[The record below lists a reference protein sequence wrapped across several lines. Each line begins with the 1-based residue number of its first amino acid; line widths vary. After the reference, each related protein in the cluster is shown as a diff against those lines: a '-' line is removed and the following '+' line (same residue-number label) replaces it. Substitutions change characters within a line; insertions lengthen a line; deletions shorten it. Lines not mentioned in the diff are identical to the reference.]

1 MLIARDLAYALDSV
15 AFARDSGVEPDEW
28 QEKFLRRPPKR
39 GLILA
44 TRQSGKTES
53 CVLLANHVAHTEP
66 GETII
71 VISPA
76 QRISSE
82 FIRRARDRY
91 LRIEGAKLPGDAV
104 QRIEFENASRIIG
117 LPGDNDGDTI
127 RGIARVRLVLV
138 DEAARVSDA
147 TYAAVRPMLAVHPR
161 GALIGLTTGAA
172 KRGWFYEGWRDPDS
186 DFEKIRV
193 TPDMCPRLTP
203 EFLASERKAL
213 GETAFRTEYGLE
225 FLDSE
230 ESAFASEII
239 DDAFDPEVRPLW
251 R

>member
-1 MLIARDLAYALDSV
+1 MLIARDLAYALDPV
-15 AFARDSGVEPDEW
+15 TFARDSGVEPDPW
-28 QEKFLRRPPKR
+28 QAKFLRNAPRR

-44 TRQSGKTES
+44 TRQSGKTET
-53 CVLLANHVAHTEP
+53 CVLHANHVAHTEP

-91 LRIEGAKLPGDAV
+91 LRIEGAKIPGDAV
-104 QRIEFENASRIIG
+104 QRIEIENGSRIIG

-172 KRGWFYEGWRDPDS
+172 KRGWFFNGWADPDS

-193 TPDMCPRLTP
+193 TADMCPRLTP

-225 FLDSE
+225 FLDDQE
-230 ESAFASEII
+230 AAFPNTVI
-239 DDAFDPEVRPLW
+239 DSIFDKDLRPLW
-251 R
+251 T